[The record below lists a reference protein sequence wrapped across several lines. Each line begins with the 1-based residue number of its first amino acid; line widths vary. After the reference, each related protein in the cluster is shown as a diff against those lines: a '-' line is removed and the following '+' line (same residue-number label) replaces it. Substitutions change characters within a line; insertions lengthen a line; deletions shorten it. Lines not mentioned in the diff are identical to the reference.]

1 MKLVALT
8 AAFVMACLCAG
19 NAQAAPTRS
28 EFIRKGDAICVQVK
42 RELAPIV
49 ARAQEAKLLP
59 RSQQWG
65 AAATLWAD
73 QIRIHKRFVVRFRA
87 IGTPTGDTVAQ
98 QFVAGLAKGVTLA
111 IRVQRAF
118 AERNEALLSK
128 ALPAYLSFTLAV
140 NTRVARYGFR
150 VCGR

>member
-49 ARAQEAKLLP
+49 ARAP

-98 QFVAGLAKGVTLA
+98 QFVAGLAKGITLA

>member
-1 MKLVALT
+1 MKFVALT
-8 AAFVMACLCAG
+8 AALVMACLCAG
-19 NAQAAPTRS
+19 VAQAAPTRS
-28 EFIRKGDAICVQVK
+28 EFIRKGDAVCAQTQ
-42 RELAPIV
+42 RELVPLV

-73 QIRIHKRFVVRFRA
+73 QIRIQKRFVVRFRA

-98 QFVAGLAKGVTLA
+98 KLVGGLANGVTLA
-111 IRVQRAF
+111 TRVQRGF

-128 ALPAYLSFTLAV
+128 ALPAYLSFTLAL

-150 VCGR
+150 TCGR